1 MKVFQIKSGFC
12 FNDASR
18 KFKKASDTIGRF
30 PPDVLFVDAPDY
42 VFEGWGYDAE
52 AEGDARFIQ
61 PTPPEGWVY
70 DTETGTF
77 YQEEKMLSSAI
88 TKKLAEISNAC
99 NTAIISG
106 IDVEIDG
113 EPVHFN
119 LSLEDQANIS
129 NLFRVVEL
137 GGTEFPYQADGG
149 VCDVYTA
156 AEIVTIYTTTQSHIT
171 YHLTYH
177 NALKQYVQS
186 LTDIESVQAVTY
198 GMELPEPY
206 LSEMNQKLA
215 VAKQQMDAIV
225 AKLQQQ

>member
-18 KFKKASDTIGRF
+18 KFNKAADTIGKF

-52 AEGDARFIQ
+52 AEGDDRFIQ

-77 YQEEKMLSSAI
+77 YQEEKMFEKSISKKLTEISKACNAAI
-88 TKKLAEISNAC
+88 TA
-99 NTAIISG
+99 G
-106 IDVEIDG
+106 IDVEINLV
-113 EPVHFN
+113 PTHFN

-137 GGTEFPYQADGG
+137 GGTSFPYQADGG
-149 VCDVYTA
+149 VCAVYTA
-156 AEIVTIYTTTQSHIT
+156 AEIATIYTTAQSHIT

-186 LTDIESVQAVTY
+186 LTTTDAVQVVTY

-206 LSEMNQKLA
+206 KTEVEEKLS
-215 VAKQQMDAIV
+215 VASAQMDAIM
-225 AKLQQQ
+225 AKLQ

>member
-1 MKVFQIKSGFC
+1 MKIFQIVKNFC
-12 FNDASR
+12 YYDATPIH
-18 KFKKASDTIGRF
+18 KNLASTLGKY
-30 PPDVLFVDAPDY
+30 PPDVLFVEAPDY

-52 AEGDARFIQ
+52 AEGDAKFIQ

-70 DTETGTF
+70 DPETGTF
-77 YQEEKMLSSAI
+77 YQEEKMLSNAI
-88 TKKLAEISNAC
+88 TKKLSEISTAC

-137 GGTEFPYQADGG
+137 GGTSFPYQADGG
-149 VCDVYTA
+149 VCSVYTA
-156 AEIVTIYTTTQSHIT
+156 AQIATIYTTAQSHIT

-186 LTDIESVQAVTY
+186 LEDISTVQAIQY
-198 GMELPEPY
+198 GMLLPEPY
-206 LSEMNQKLA
+206 LTEMTEKLS
-215 VAKQQMDAIV
+215 VAQSQMDAIME
-225 AKLQQQ
+225 KLQ

>member
-1 MKVFQIKSGFC
+1 MHITYDEKIYVCGCRPGKTMKYSGLPENFPTSVSGEIKLYADDGFLLRTD
-12 FNDASR
+12 NT
-18 KFKKASDTIGRF
+18 SDYLRQTFADGI
-30 PPDVLFVDAPDY
+30 LTLTNAP
-42 VFEGWGYDAE
+42 E
-52 AEGDARFIQ
+52 
-61 PTPPEGWVY
+61 PEPA
-70 DTETGTF
+70 T
-77 YQEEKMLSSAI
+77 
-88 TKKLAEISNAC
+88 LAEEVSGKLTEISTAC
-99 NTAIISG
+99 NTAIASG

-149 VCDVYTA
+149 VCSVYTA
-156 AEIVTIYTTTQSHIT
+156 DEIVTIYTTTQGHIT

-186 LTDIESVQAVTY
+186 LTDIELVQAVTY

-215 VAKQQMDAIV
+215 IAKQQIDAIV

>member
-18 KFKKASDTIGRF
+18 KFNKAAGTIGKF

-99 NTAIISG
+99 NTAITSG

-113 EPVHFN
+113 ESVHFN

-137 GGTEFPYQADGG
+137 GGTSFPYQADGG
-149 VCDVYTA
+149 ICSVYTA
-156 AEIVTIYTTTQSHIT
+156 AQIATIYTTAQSHIT

-186 LTDIESVQAVTY
+186 LEDISTVQAIQY
-198 GMELPEPY
+198 GMVLPEPY
-206 LSEMNQKLA
+206 LTDMTEKLS
-215 VAKQQMDAIV
+215 VAQSQMDAIM
-225 AKLQQQ
+225 AKL